1 MQLTVENLSLSFDTT
16 SVLRDVSLQLEQGQ
30 IGCLLGSSGCGKT
43 TLLRAIAGF
52 EQTSS
57 GLIVAG
63 GRPLNDPDN
72 PVPPNQRN
80 IGMVFQDYSLF
91 PHMTIAANV
100 QFGLNDKGRSKRNA
114 RVAEVLNMVGL
125 EHLGK
130 RYPHELSGG
139 QQQRIALARALAPNP
154 DLLLLDEPFSNLD
167 AELRER
173 LSTEVRDIL
182 KACDTTALLVT
193 HDQYEAFAM
202 ADEIGVMENGEIRQ
216 WSSAYEIYHKP
227 QTRFVANFIGDS
239 TWLRGTV
246 RADGRIDSELGIL
259 PEPRDG
265 SYIAG
270 QDVEVLL
277 RPDDLQHDDESPL
290 KMPVQKKAFRGA
302 DILYTLEL
310 PGGAT
315 TKSLVPSHHNHRI
328 DEAIGIRLEMDH
340 VIAFPA

>member
-1 MQLTVENLSLSFDTT
+1 MQLTIENLNLSFGDQP
-16 SVLRDVSLQLEQGQ
+16 VLHDVSLHLEQGQ

-43 TLLRAIAGF
+43 TLLRAVAGF
-52 EQTSS
+52 EQPDS

-63 GRPLNDPDN
+63 GLPLNATGRIVAPHL
-72 PVPPNQRN
+72 RN

-91 PHMTIAANV
+91 PHMPVAANV
-100 QFGLNDKGRSKRNA
+100 QFGLRDMNRAQRSTRA
-114 RVAEVLNMVGL
+114 AEVLEMVGL
-125 EHLGK
+125 ADYGK

-154 DLLLLDEPFSNLD
+154 GLLLLDEPFSNLD

-182 KACDTTALLVT
+182 KSCDTTALLVT

-202 ADEIGVMENGEIRQ
+202 ADEIGVMEGGEIRQ

-227 QTRFVANFIGDS
+227 ETRFVANFIGDS
-239 TWLRGTV
+239 TWLHGTI

-259 PEPRDG
+259 PKPRDG
-265 SYIAG
+265 SFVTG
-270 QDVEVLL
+270 QGVEVLL
-277 RPDDLQHDDESPL
+277 RPDDLQHDDASAL
-290 KMPVQKKAFRGA
+290 QMAVQKKAFRGA

-310 PGGAT
+310 PGGET

-328 DEAIGIRLEMDH
+328 NEAIGIRLEMDH